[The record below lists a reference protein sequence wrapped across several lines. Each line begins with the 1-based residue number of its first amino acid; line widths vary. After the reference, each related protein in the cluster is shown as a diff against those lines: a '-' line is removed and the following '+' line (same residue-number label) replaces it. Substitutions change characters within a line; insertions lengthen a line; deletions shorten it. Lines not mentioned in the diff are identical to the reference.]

1 MYEYLKLKTEIW
13 NLHVKNLEFE
23 ILKPEM
29 FEFGCVNTESGNWKL
44 KFEISLWNVW
54 KEFENLKTQM
64 CKYWKLKTKMSEY

>member
-29 FEFGCVNTESGNWKL
+29 FEFGCVNTESGKL
-44 KFEISLWNVW
+44 KIEIWNLFVKCLERIW
-54 KEFENLKTQM
+54 KFEN
-64 CKYWKLKTKMSEY
+64 SNV